1 MRYAVIAGATLYLGL
16 STAPC
21 RAQLQPNAP
30 WPSFG
35 KDYQNSRTTTRGAP
49 TNGSVRWIYDAS
61 SRTIG
66 SPIVA
71 ADGTIYFGATD
82 GVHAVFPDGRRRW
95 RWSVGLSA
103 ATSTPAIDA
112 NGVVYIVVNPS
123 DAILVALDGSTGGL
137 IWSVYL
143 GGRNVKSSPTIGPD
157 GRIYVT
163 NGEVPGG
170 YLYCVNPDGTV
181 AWRLYLGAEANSIP
195 CFGTDGVIYVGSE
208 RHLNAV
214 DPDGTFRWRFSVFYP
229 IQGPVGIA
237 GSRIFFSAWDGM
249 VRAVNLSGQLL
260 WQSPMGS
267 ILESGIAHTSN
278 RVYVTSN
285 IRELY
290 AYNHFGSLQWVHS
303 GNYRASTPAVGADG
317 VIYAV
322 GGVGS
327 LVYALNPANGLV
339 RWVTWI
345 STANWYGSPAIGAD
359 GTVYVVNGNG
369 ALYAFGPL
377 NGLLYGGSELDNWE
391 SDYADKA
398 AVVQFYQYGELK
410 YEMIAPLNPD
420 GTFELRDTPI
430 GVHDIRV
437 RLHNSLFQR
446 VSNVRLE
453 AGQPATIRVNLTNG
467 DVNRDNIVD
476 DGDLL
481 EILAHY
487 GRYAPDYDLNGDVLV
502 NDADLLIVL
511 LNFGA
516 VGE

>member
-1 MRYAVIAGATLYLGL
+1 M
-16 STAPC
+16 
-21 RAQLQPNAP
+21 
-30 WPSFG
+30 
-35 KDYQNSRTTTRGAP
+35 
-49 TNGSVRWIYDAS
+49 
-61 SRTIG
+61 
-66 SPIVA
+66 
-71 ADGTIYFGATD
+71 
-82 GVHAVFPDGRRRW
+82 
-95 RWSVGLSA
+95 
-103 ATSTPAIDA
+103 
-112 NGVVYIVVNPS
+112 
-123 DAILVALDGSTGGL
+123 
-137 IWSVYL
+137 
-143 GGRNVKSSPTIGPD
+143 KSSPTIGPD

-237 GSRIFFSAWDGM
+237 GSQIFFSAWDGM

-290 AYNHFGSLQWVHS
+290 AYNHFGSLQWVHG

-339 RWVTWI
+339 RWVYGSQPRTGTVRPLLVQTAQSMWSTGTEHFMLSVH
-345 STANWYGSPAIGAD
+345 STACFMAAASSTTGRATTRIK
-359 GTVYVVNGNG
+359 
-369 ALYAFGPL
+369 PL
-377 NGLLYGGSELDNWE
+377 
-391 SDYADKA
+391 
-398 AVVQFYQYGELK
+398 
-410 YEMIAPLNPD
+410 
-420 GTFELRDTPI
+420 
-430 GVHDIRV
+430 
-437 RLHNSLFQR
+437 
-446 VSNVRLE
+446 
-453 AGQPATIRVNLTNG
+453 
-467 DVNRDNIVD
+467 
-476 DGDLL
+476 
-481 EILAHY
+481 
-487 GRYAPDYDLNGDVLV
+487 
-502 NDADLLIVL
+502 
-511 LNFGA
+511 
-516 VGE
+516 